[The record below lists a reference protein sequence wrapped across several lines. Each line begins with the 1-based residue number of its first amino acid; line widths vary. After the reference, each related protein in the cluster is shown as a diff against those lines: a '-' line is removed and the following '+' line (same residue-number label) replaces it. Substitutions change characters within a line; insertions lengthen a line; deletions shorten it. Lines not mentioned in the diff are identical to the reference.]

1 MFFVIAWM
9 GRKCQRKCVS
19 NTEINFV
26 FREYLNCFFFSIRAR
41 PHQPTPPW
49 RGPRKRVANSQR
61 SFERAMEADA
71 GTPEGRW
78 RKGADGRISQR
89 VKW

>member
-1 MFFVIAWM
+1 MYFVIAWM
-9 GRKCQRKCVS
+9 GGKYQRG
-19 NTEINFV
+19 
-26 FREYLNCFFFSIRAR
+26 AR

-61 SFERAMEADA
+61 SFERAMEAKA

-78 RKGADGRISQR
+78 RKGAYGRISQR
-89 VKW
+89 VVW

>member
-9 GRKCQRKCVS
+9 GRKCQRRCRKRIEWL
-19 NTEINFV
+19 T
-26 FREYLNCFFFSIRAR
+26 RAR

-78 RKGADGRISQR
+78 RKGAYGRISQR
-89 VKW
+89 VVW